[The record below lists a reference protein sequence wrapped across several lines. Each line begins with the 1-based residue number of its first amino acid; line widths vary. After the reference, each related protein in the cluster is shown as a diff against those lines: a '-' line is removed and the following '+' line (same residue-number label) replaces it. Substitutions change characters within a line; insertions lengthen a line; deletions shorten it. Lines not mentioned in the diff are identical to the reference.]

1 MFIPKFKAKPPPGA
15 TGIWSPRSTSVPNL
29 TDEEPKFINQPSVI
43 PLPPPPPPQPI
54 YSNGSVKENGCRS
67 LPATPQAQRKEFR
80 PVKFSSPVLPR
91 KYTAGNSFENGD
103 QPPWSSPTSTAS
115 IGATSTRSNTAEL
128 RRTTDIVDHSG
139 KSTSCS
145 NVNQIKNFEKSSS
158 FTDKSRHPHPPH
170 RVAVSKQPPPFV
182 KPNEVIYTLKHEY
195 MSEPETENDSPRKM
209 AKLGQ
214 RGSTRVNGTS
224 TMPINLRSEVNHPN
238 QHEWYKKIFQTLH
251 KPKND
256 DCVTVRYKC
265 PRGRY
270 PYKSSGYQSEPE
282 GYHYDSDYYTMNNKP
297 LDRRRT
303 VWPPAKET
311 ESNQR
316 PYIPNIIKSGS
327 PPYRVHPGKIED
339 YTPGFSSLVVDK
351 KEEVK
356 KGTLSHLYTEGNLAR
371 SLLEQGY
378 ESDSNLIFH
387 KKQIEEND
395 LDKYLNDYEKRQ
407 SYKRM
412 QIGGEPPLLGFR
424 KPAPEK
430 PKVSPSRYIET
441 DVNIHYKSPVR
452 FECKELIAEDELA
465 HLQAERMKKV
475 YEQEKYDKYI
485 RQLQDINS
493 RRHRDHF
500 MSSQKSPIPLNR
512 YDDFNSEYICIK
524 SPNLIPPNTIS
535 KALYDFK
542 GQSLRELSFK
552 KGDYIILRR
561 QIDNNWFEGEHNA
574 RVGLLPIK
582 YVEVMTKE
590 LGRRPKTPSEGQAR
604 AKYSFNAQSA
614 VELSLNKGE
623 LVTLTRRVDGNWF
636 EGKIAN
642 RKGIFPVN
650 YVEVLT
656 DIGAEDKLTKSI
668 AEYSATVSATARNNY
683 NNNIIPIDSI
693 KETKTVSHSK
703 VLHVDTEHEPVLY
716 RALYK
721 YRPQNNDEL
730 ELKEGDLVFVLE
742 VCDDGWYVGTSQRT
756 GCFGTFP
763 GNYVQM
769 VRD

>member
-1 MFIPKFKAKPPPGA
+1 
-15 TGIWSPRSTSVPNL
+15 
-29 TDEEPKFINQPSVI
+29 
-43 PLPPPPPPQPI
+43 
-54 YSNGSVKENGCRS
+54 
-67 LPATPQAQRKEFR
+67 
-80 PVKFSSPVLPR
+80 
-91 KYTAGNSFENGD
+91 
-103 QPPWSSPTSTAS
+103 
-115 IGATSTRSNTAEL
+115 
-128 RRTTDIVDHSG
+128 
-139 KSTSCS
+139 
-145 NVNQIKNFEKSSS
+145 
-158 FTDKSRHPHPPH
+158 
-170 RVAVSKQPPPFV
+170 
-182 KPNEVIYTLKHEY
+182 

-316 PYIPNIIKSGS
+316 
-327 PPYRVHPGKIED
+327 
-339 YTPGFSSLVVDK
+339 
-351 KEEVK
+351 
-356 KGTLSHLYTEGNLAR
+356 

-430 PKVSPSRYIET
+430 PKELGELSSEQVDGKENGDRVSPSRYIET